1 MIVYVYID
9 SHKSCLPPWRFNS
22 LTIIAVVDSAAQ
34 RELLRW
40 NHELNELLRSHDIPV
55 LVQREDQML
64 EKISAGRVKLGKNE
78 RLKLV

>member
-1 MIVYVYID
+1 
-9 SHKSCLPPWRFNS
+9 

-40 NHELNELLRSHDIPV
+40 NHELNELLRSHDILV

>member
-1 MIVYVYID
+1 M
-9 SHKSCLPPWRFNS
+9 
-22 LTIIAVVDSAAQ
+22 TIIAVVDSAAQ

-40 NHELNELLRSHDIPV
+40 NHQLNELLRSHDIPV

>member
-1 MIVYVYID
+1 
-9 SHKSCLPPWRFNS
+9 

-40 NHELNELLRSHDIPV
+40 NHQLNELLRSHDIPV